1 MCQGFN
7 SNNSN
12 KNDQNLLKSYKDFG
26 NQAVSSPLDLG
37 LSIKRMR
44 HRENRLETIM
54 NGGDDP
60 GPPGF

>member
-7 SNNSN
+7 GKNSG
-12 KNDQNLLKSYKDFG
+12 DSGQNALKSYKDFA

-37 LSIKRMR
+37 LSIKRLR

>member
-7 SNNSN
+7 GNNSN

-26 NQAVSSPLDLG
+26 NQAASSPLDLG
-37 LSIKRMR
+37 LVYKRR
-44 HRENRLETIM
+44 KHRENRLETIM
-54 NGGDDP
+54 NGGEDP

>member
-7 SNNSN
+7 N
-12 KNDQNLLKSYKDFG
+12 KNSGDSGQKSLESYKDFTK
-26 NQAVSSPLDLG
+26 QAISSPLDLG
-37 LSIKRMR
+37 LSIKRMK

>member
-7 SNNSN
+7 GNNSN
-12 KNDQNLLKSYKDFG
+12 KNDQNLLKNYKDFG
-26 NQAVSSPLDLG
+26 KQAVNSPLDLG
-37 LSIKRMR
+37 LSYKRLKY
-44 HRENRLETIM
+44 RENRLETIM